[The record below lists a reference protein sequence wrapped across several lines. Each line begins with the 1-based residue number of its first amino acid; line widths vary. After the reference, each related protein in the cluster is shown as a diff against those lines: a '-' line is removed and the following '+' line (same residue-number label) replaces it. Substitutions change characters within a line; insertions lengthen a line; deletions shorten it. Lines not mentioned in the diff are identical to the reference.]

1 MAVLDRRCTKA
12 GTLEWLRGRLG
23 AVHILPQLDFTV
35 QAWRLAGNRLPG
47 AVGRALAHSPWSHA
61 PLIVRSSA
69 VSEDQ
74 NEQSNAGRY
83 LSLAGIRGRDAVE
96 AAVSGV
102 IASYGDGD
110 PNDEVLIQPML
121 EDVAMSGV
129 AFSWDP
135 NTGAPYRIINY
146 DPVTG
151 RTDSVT
157 AGDGRML
164 ETFVCVRN
172 SPTQPEDPR
181 LAQILSLMDE
191 LEATMG
197 NDALDVEFAF
207 DRGGHLYLFQAR
219 PLVLR
224 RSMSGSLADAQASHL
239 AHLQAIAHKL
249 ECGMRPH
256 PFLNGRTTVYGV
268 MPDWNPAEIIGIRP
282 RPLALSLYRNIVTD
296 SVWAY
301 QRDNYGYKNLR
312 SFPLM
317 LHFFGLPYI
326 DTRVSFN
333 SFLPKDIGSEM
344 AERLINYY
352 IDRLLEAPSLH
363 DKVEFKIIFS
373 CYSFDIDERLRGLK
387 EYGFTPEDC
396 RTLRDSLR
404 RLTNGII
411 GSEAGLWR
419 RDLERLDILLERR
432 SAIMSGDLDPVSRIY
447 WLLEDCKRYGTLPF
461 AGLARAGFIAVQ
473 LLHSLVAIGVLSDGE
488 VSAFMEGLNTVG
500 SRLSQDLAELP
511 PAAFQAKYGHLRPGT
526 YDILSPRYDEAMES
540 YFDAS
545 RPVRADVARPAG
557 FALSLTQMSEIKRLL
572 AIHGLDYDVVGL
584 FEFLKAAIEGREYA
598 KFVFTRNLS
607 DAISLVRD
615 LGEQHGFSA
624 DDMSYFNI
632 EAIGEMQ
639 ASCVPVRDLIA
650 RSIESGRSQF
660 AAGSSILLPPLITR
674 PDQVWMHHVPRTE
687 PNFITAR
694 SAIGPVC
701 NDPASGDLAGTIVF
715 IPSADPGFDW
725 LFSRGIAGFVTAY
738 GGMNS
743 HMAIRAGEL
752 GLPAV
757 IGAGDILFQRWS
769 QARILRLDCGARRV
783 DLL

>member
-1 MAVLDRRCTKA
+1 MAVLDRRSTKA
-12 GTLEWLRGRLG
+12 GTLEWLRGRLRS
-23 AVHILPQLDFTV
+23 AYILPQLDFTLR
-35 QAWRLAGNRLPG
+35 AWRLAGNRLPS
-47 AVGRALAHSPWSHA
+47 AVEKELAHPPWNHA

-69 VSEDQ
+69 VGEDQ

-83 LSLAGIRGRDAVE
+83 LSLAGVRGRDAVE
-96 AAVSGV
+96 TAASSV

-110 PNDEVLIQPML
+110 PDDEVLIQPML

-135 NTGAPYRIINY
+135 NTGAPYRIVNY

-181 LAQILSLMDE
+181 LARILGLMDE
-191 LEATMG
+191 LETVMG

-207 DRGGHLYLFQAR
+207 DHGGQLYLFQAR
-219 PLVLR
+219 PLVVR
-224 RSMSGSLADAQASHL
+224 RTMVDAQAAHM

-249 ECGMRPH
+249 EGGMRPH

-326 DTRVSFN
+326 DVRVSFN
-333 SFLPKDIGSEM
+333 SFLPKDIGTDM
-344 AERLINYY
+344 AERLINHY
-352 IDRLLEAPSLH
+352 INCLLEAPSLH

-373 CYSFDIDERLRGLK
+373 CYSLDIDERLRQLEK
-387 EYGFTPEDC
+387 YGFTPEDC
-396 RTLRDSLR
+396 GTLRDSLR
-404 RLTNGII
+404 RLTNSII
-411 GSEAGLWR
+411 GSETGLWR
-419 RDLERLDILLERR
+419 QDLERLDILLERR
-432 SAIMSGDLDPVSRIY
+432 PAILSGDLDPVSRIY

-473 LLHSLVAIGVLSDGE
+473 LLHSLVTIGVLSDGE

-500 SRLSQDLAELP
+500 SRLSRDLAELP
-511 PAAFQAKYGHLRPGT
+511 QEAFQAKYGHLRPGT

-545 RPVRADVARPAG
+545 RPTRADGARPAG
-557 FALSLTQMSEIKRLL
+557 FALSLMQMSEIKRLL
-572 AIHGLDYDVVGL
+572 AVHGLDHDVVGL

-632 EAIGEMQ
+632 EAIAEMQ
-639 ASCVPVRDLIA
+639 ASCTPVRDVIT
-650 RSIESGRSQF
+650 RSVESGRAQF
-660 AAGSSILLPPLITR
+660 AAGSNILLPPLITR

-687 PNFITAR
+687 PNFITAK

-701 NDPASGDLAGTIVF
+701 NDPATGDLAGTIVF

-757 IGAGDILFQRWS
+757 IGAGDKLFRRWS
-769 QARILRLDCGARRV
+769 QVRKVRLDCGARRV